1 MGLPQRAFDPY
12 DRIAELEEEVTQ
24 LHELLAG
31 DVDVLP
37 YERMTPQARRV
48 LNCLMRNQTANR
60 EQLYY
65 AMHGFNPE
73 AEGNGVDVM
82 LTRVRKVLRPH
93 GVEIRHITAHVWA
106 ITPEDKEKLRNA

>member
-12 DRIAELEEEVTQ
+12 DRIDELEEEVRQ
-24 LHELLAG
+24 LRELLAG

-37 YERMTPQARRV
+37 YERMTPQSRRV

-60 EQLYY
+60 DQLYY
-65 AMHGFNPE
+65 AMHGFEPE
-73 AEGNGVDVM
+73 ADPKGVDVI
-82 LTRVRKVLRPH
+82 LTRTRKTLRQY
-93 GVEIRHITAHVWA
+93 GVEIQHITAHVWA